1 MAETTSEAPRTWTR
15 SPFLAPLA
23 LIFGLYWMA
32 AAVIAALDPLDLY
45 PWGAPPN
52 LDADFNRH
60 EAYYLLSAAAKADV
74 EVLMLGGSTLARVK
88 NADLRRAFGVERAL
102 NLSMSMTRPVD
113 RRYILEMVVEHSPA
127 DRVVIGLDW
136 VFALPDGIAR
146 ENSPDHLFDETPLND
161 LRLVSPLGL
170 HLAWQQITGAPLG
183 PRSWRADGED
193 ALDDWVF
200 GVFQKEVARGNL
212 KRLAPM
218 TRALS
223 PGAVTLPGAATCT
236 RYPLVSEALRDAAA
250 ALTARGVTVDILVP
264 PFALRAYRT
273 WNYRT
278 TGVPLLVR
286 PFLASQLMIRGCAV
300 AAIRDLPGARVFAF
314 DNETEITGDLTKFR
328 DSIHLYDMEVYNH
341 LLDEIAAGRHT
352 LDAVNFSAY
361 AQTLVANVEA
371 Q

>member
-1 MAETTSEAPRTWTR
+1 
-15 SPFLAPLA
+15 
-23 LIFGLYWMA
+23 
-32 AAVIAALDPLDLY
+32 
-45 PWGAPPN
+45 
-52 LDADFNRH
+52 
-60 EAYYLLSAAAKADV
+60 
-74 EVLMLGGSTLARVK
+74 
-88 NADLRRAFGVERAL
+88 ADLRRAFGVERAF
-102 NLSMSMTRPVD
+102 NLSISMIRTVD
-113 RRYILEMVVEHSPA
+113 RRYILDMVVEHSPA

-183 PRSWRADGED
+183 PRSWRAEVED
-193 ALDDWVF
+193 VQDSWVFRVFQRRLERGSLKPLLPMPRNLPPEALD
-200 GVFQKEVARGNL
+200 
-212 KRLAPM
+212 
-218 TRALS
+218 
-223 PGAVTLPGAATCT
+223 LPDEATCA
-236 RYPLVSEALRDAAA
+236 RYPLVSEALHDAMA
-250 ALTARGVTVDILVP
+250 ALIARGVTVDIVVP
-264 PFALRAYRT
+264 PVGLRIYRT

-278 TGVPLLVR
+278 AEVPRLVR

-328 DSIHLYDMEVYNH
+328 DSIHLYDMEVYNY

-352 LDAVNFSAY
+352 LDAANFSAY